1 MNAVMSNVPA
11 LHGMSTSASVLLPT
25 MQAINRVFGRLDQVA
40 PPAVSADMATLA
52 GFWNQVVADFKY
64 GHTVGQ
70 IRAYLKAHPP
80 AQATTVTPA
89 VDHITDYLTTTCHI
103 NMSS

>member
-1 MNAVMSNVPA
+1 MNAVMSDVPA
-11 LHGMSTSASVLLPT
+11 LHGMSTSGSVLLPT

-80 AQATTVTPA
+80 AQAATVTPA
-89 VDHITDYLTTTCHI
+89 VDQITGYLTTTCHL